1 MVNTLNFY
9 TFCLNLM
16 HLLWSF
22 FYFQVKY
29 IYKLFVNVLKFNWSM
44 EDIMIYPQFLKKGD
58 TIGVTACSDGC
69 TDATD
74 AVRMDNAAKQ
84 LKELGYE
91 VIETKNAR
99 TSEKARSSDAKTRV
113 NQLKELLEDNRVS
126 TIIMASGGDY
136 LLETLPLIDYDWFL
150 KNPKWLQGYSDPTGL
165 LYTVTVNCDM
175 ATVYGCNFGDFGM
188 AEWHPSLYDN
198 IKLLE
203 GYEVKQNSFDLC
215 VNGFHKRVTGLEGYV
230 LENEVLWK
238 NLHEEETITMEG
250 RMLGGCLDVL
260 LSLVGTKYDKTKE
273 FIDKYKEDGIIW
285 YLESFALGSEAL
297 FMGLW
302 NLREAGW
309 FEHVKGFIFG
319 RPCFFESHN
328 GSTYEETVADVLDEL
343 KVPIILDADF
353 GHKPPRMAIINGAKA
368 KIEST
373 NGKGSITQIAK
384 E

>member
-1 MVNTLNFY
+1 
-9 TFCLNLM
+9 
-16 HLLWSF
+16 
-22 FYFQVKY
+22 
-29 IYKLFVNVLKFNWSM
+29 
-44 EDIMIYPQFLKKGD
+44 MIYPPYLQIGD

-84 LKELGYE
+84 LKKLGYD
-91 VIETKNAR
+91 VVETNNTR
-99 TSEKARSSDAKTRV
+99 TSERARSSDAKIRV
-113 NQLKELLEDNRVS
+113 EQLKELLDNPEVS
-126 TIIMASGGDY
+126 AIVMASGGDY
-136 LLETLPLIDYDWFL
+136 LLETLPLIDYQWFV

-175 ATVYGCNFGDFGM
+175 ATVYGSNFGDFGM

-203 GYEVKQNSFDLC
+203 GKEVKQQSFDLC
-215 VNGFHKRVTGLEGYV
+215 VNGFHKRETGLEGYV
-230 LENEVLWK
+230 LENKVLWK
-238 NLHEEETITMEG
+238 NLHGEETVSIEG

-260 LSLVGTKYDKTKE
+260 LSLVGTKYDKTRD
-273 FIDKYKEDGIIW
+273 FINKYREDGIVW

-309 FEHVKGFIFG
+309 FEHANGFIFG

-328 GSTYEETVADVLDEL
+328 GSTYEETIADVLDVL
-343 KVPIILDADF
+343 NVPIILDADF
-353 GHKPPRMAIINGAKA
+353 GHKPPRMAIMNGAKA
-368 KIEST
+368 KIESS
-373 NGKGSITQIAK
+373 NGKGSIIQLAK